1 MTMDFVKSWLGPLS
15 ERWLFEVVYVYA
27 HVVVF
32 CIFYCSKKK
41 DNRKKKERVT
51 AVQARVPSDR
61 PKDNSRD
68 APGAKSKESKES
80 REQKSKEEI
89 KKESQEAP
97 KPAAPAPPPALPP
110 VPQPMPEEGDGEY
123 EDVNKGA
130 DLTPADLARIAE
142 EAPGGPGA
150 PKAAA

>member
-1 MTMDFVKSWLGPLS
+1 MGFVKSSFELLS
-15 ERWLFEVVYVYA
+15 EKWLMEIVYVYV
-27 HVVVF
+27 HVVIF

-41 DNRKKKERVT
+41 DNRKRRERVT
-51 AVQARVPSDR
+51 AVGRVPSDR
-61 PKDNSRD
+61 PKENSRD

-80 REQKSKEEI
+80 REQKSKEEM

-130 DLTPADLARIAE
+130 ELTPADLARIAE

>member
-1 MTMDFVKSWLGPLS
+1 MTMGFIQSWFGLLS
-15 ERWLFEVVYVYA
+15 ERWLLALVYIYV
-27 HVVVF
+27 HVVIF

-41 DNRKKKERVT
+41 DNRKRKERVT
-51 AVQARVPSDR
+51 VQGRAPSDR
-61 PKDNSRD
+61 PKENARD
-68 APGAKSKESKES
+68 APAPKSKESRES
-80 REQKSKEEI
+80 REQKSREEV
-89 KKESQEAP
+89 KKDSQDALRP
-97 KPAAPAPPPALPP
+97 PAPAPPPAFPQ

-130 DLTPADLARIAE
+130 DLTPAELARIAE